1 MILAVDAETL
11 RQLTVD
17 GFFRGCSYGLLGVGF
32 ALILGVTGRFHFA
45 YGFTYTLAAYMAFT
59 FTFRVDLPFWPGAVL
74 GVLVAAVVGA
84 SIERVVYRPLVANAG
99 PNALLAVFVAAL
111 GLGIAG
117 DNLIRLFWGSETQA
131 YFGPTKKA
139 YHVWDTV
146 FLNFDV
152 WQAASGIVI
161 TIALALTLR
170 YSALGRRIKAT
181 RVNPDL
187 ARTIGIDADSVY
199 VICFFL
205 GTICAGVAAIWY
217 ALKFTIDPAM
227 GAAPIIYAFVVAFLA
242 GTARSP
248 IRVFVT
254 GIVVALIEQYSSI
267 WLSVRWTQTAV
278 FVVLVGYLSV
288 LAVRSSAFIARFR
301 RPITR
306 A

>member
-1 MILAVDAETL
+1 M
-11 RQLTVD
+11 
-17 GFFRGCSYGLLGVGF
+17 GCSYGLLGVGF

-84 SIERVVYRPLVANAG
+84 SIERFVYRPLVANAG

-117 DNLIRLFWGSETQA
+117 DNLIRLFRGSETQA
-131 YFGPTKKA
+131 YFGPEKKA

-152 WQAASGIVI
+152 WQAASGIII

-170 YSALGRRIKAT
+170 HSALGRRIKAS

-199 VICFFL
+199 VDLLLPRNDL
-205 GTICAGVAAIWY
+205 GRRRGHLVCPQVHGRSGHWARRRSSTPYDGR
-217 ALKFTIDPAM
+217 
-227 GAAPIIYAFVVAFLA
+227 FLA
-242 GTARSP
+242 GTERYA
-248 IRVFVT
+248 IRVTST
-254 GIVVALIEQYSSI
+254 GS
-267 WLSVRWTQTAV
+267 
-278 FVVLVGYLSV
+278 
-288 LAVRSSAFIARFR
+288 
-301 RPITR
+301 
-306 A
+306 